1 MWSLGRHASP
11 VMPMNKVSFTP
22 LNELEKVEEEEME
35 QLRWEWEAEKDAAE
49 RNINER
55 DKKIDNEIKGRLNAA
70 KYWIAEAEKCIKEVA
85 SELEKKDYRKA
96 RHVADYLHTAVEWLM
111 RNIEALPIL
120 QELKAQKE

>member
-1 MWSLGRHASP
+1 
-11 VMPMNKVSFTP
+11 MNEFTP
-22 LNELEKVEEEEME
+22 LDKLEKIEKEEYEQWKWEME
-35 QLRWEWEAEKDAAE
+35 SDRDAAE

-55 DKKIDNEIKGRLNAA
+55 DRKIDNEIKGRLNAA